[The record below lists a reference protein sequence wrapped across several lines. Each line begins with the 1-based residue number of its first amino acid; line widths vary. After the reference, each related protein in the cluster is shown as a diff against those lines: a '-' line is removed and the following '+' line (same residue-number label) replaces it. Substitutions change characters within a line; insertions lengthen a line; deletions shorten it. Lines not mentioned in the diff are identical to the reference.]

1 MNLSQLRSRC
11 KPHLWFQLYWVVYLV
26 WFFWLDLTIKDPK
39 YIIHSPLDDSI
50 PFNEWFVFPYCSWF
64 LLLAGVTA
72 LLWWYDT
79 ASYDKL
85 CLSMFAGMTF
95 CLIVYMVLPNGLD
108 IRPTAEA
115 VGRSNIAMR
124 IMQLLCTAALTMAIL
139 SPIKEIDFD
148 IYALETARLR
158 EAEAAINESAERID
172 DRLNRAVIEEQCE
185 EYILDKAEE
194 LGANVS
200 GVNVQAQW
208 SLEGIW
214 VPYSAEID
222 APDIGSAKA
231 ALESVIE
238 NELGIPAERQMWM

>member
-1 MNLSQLRSRC
+1 MIQESIRQLC
-11 KPHLWFQLYWVVYLV
+11 AV
-26 WFFWLDLTIKDPK
+26 
-39 YIIHSPLDDSI
+39 SI
-50 PFNEWFVFPYCSWF
+50 FCGAAINITPEG
-64 LLLAGVTA
+64 GV
-72 LLWWYDT
+72 
-79 ASYDKL
+79 
-85 CLSMFAGMTF
+85 
-95 CLIVYMVLPNGLD
+95 
-108 IRPTAEA
+108 R
-115 VGRSNIAMR
+115 R

-200 GVNVQAQW
+200 GVKVQAQW

-214 VPYSAEID
+214 VPYSTEID
-222 APDIGSAKA
+222 APDISGAKA
-231 ALESVIE
+231 ALEGMIQ

>member
-1 MNLSQLRSRC
+1 MIQESIRQLCALSIFC
-11 KPHLWFQLYWVVYLV
+11 GAAINITP
-26 WFFWLDLTIKDPK
+26 
-39 YIIHSPLDDSI
+39 
-50 PFNEWFVFPYCSWF
+50 EG
-64 LLLAGVTA
+64 GV
-72 LLWWYDT
+72 
-79 ASYDKL
+79 
-85 CLSMFAGMTF
+85 
-95 CLIVYMVLPNGLD
+95 
-108 IRPTAEA
+108 R
-115 VGRSNIAMR
+115 R

-214 VPYSAEID
+214 VPEID

>member
-1 MNLSQLRSRC
+1 MIQESIRQLC
-11 KPHLWFQLYWVVYLV
+11 AV
-26 WFFWLDLTIKDPK
+26 
-39 YIIHSPLDDSI
+39 SI
-50 PFNEWFVFPYCSWF
+50 FCGAAINITPEG
-64 LLLAGVTA
+64 GV
-72 LLWWYDT
+72 
-79 ASYDKL
+79 
-85 CLSMFAGMTF
+85 
-95 CLIVYMVLPNGLD
+95 
-108 IRPTAEA
+108 R
-115 VGRSNIAMR
+115 R

-148 IYALETARLR
+148 IYALETARLH
-158 EAEAAINESAERID
+158 EAESAINESAERID
-172 DRLNRAVIEEQCE
+172 GRLNRAVIEEQCE

-222 APDIGSAKA
+222 APDIGSVKA

>member
-1 MNLSQLRSRC
+1 MIQESIRQLC
-11 KPHLWFQLYWVVYLV
+11 AV
-26 WFFWLDLTIKDPK
+26 
-39 YIIHSPLDDSI
+39 SI
-50 PFNEWFVFPYCSWF
+50 FCGAAINITPEG
-64 LLLAGVTA
+64 GV
-72 LLWWYDT
+72 
-79 ASYDKL
+79 
-85 CLSMFAGMTF
+85 
-95 CLIVYMVLPNGLD
+95 
-108 IRPTAEA
+108 R
-115 VGRSNIAMR
+115 R

-158 EAEAAINESAERID
+158 EAESAINESAERID
-172 DRLNRAVIEEQCE
+172 GRLNRAVIEEQCE

-222 APDIGSAKA
+222 SPDIGSAKA

>member
-1 MNLSQLRSRC
+1 MIQESIRQLC
-11 KPHLWFQLYWVVYLV
+11 AV
-26 WFFWLDLTIKDPK
+26 
-39 YIIHSPLDDSI
+39 SI
-50 PFNEWFVFPYCSWF
+50 FCGAAINITPEG
-64 LLLAGVTA
+64 GV
-72 LLWWYDT
+72 
-79 ASYDKL
+79 
-85 CLSMFAGMTF
+85 
-95 CLIVYMVLPNGLD
+95 
-108 IRPTAEA
+108 R
-115 VGRSNIAMR
+115 R

-185 EYILDKAEE
+185 EYILDKAED

-200 GVNVQAQW
+200 GVKVQAQW

-214 VPYSAEID
+214 VPYSTEID
-222 APDIGSAKA
+222 APDISGAKA

>member
-1 MNLSQLRSRC
+1 MIQESIRQLC
-11 KPHLWFQLYWVVYLV
+11 AV
-26 WFFWLDLTIKDPK
+26 
-39 YIIHSPLDDSI
+39 SI
-50 PFNEWFVFPYCSWF
+50 FCGAAINITPEG
-64 LLLAGVTA
+64 GV
-72 LLWWYDT
+72 
-79 ASYDKL
+79 
-85 CLSMFAGMTF
+85 
-95 CLIVYMVLPNGLD
+95 
-108 IRPTAEA
+108 R
-115 VGRSNIAMR
+115 R

-158 EAEAAINESAERID
+158 EAESAINESAERID

-200 GVNVQAQW
+200 GENVQAQW

-214 VPYSAEID
+214 VPYSVEID

>member
-1 MNLSQLRSRC
+1 
-11 KPHLWFQLYWVVYLV
+11 
-26 WFFWLDLTIKDPK
+26 
-39 YIIHSPLDDSI
+39 
-50 PFNEWFVFPYCSWF
+50 
-64 LLLAGVTA
+64 
-72 LLWWYDT
+72 
-79 ASYDKL
+79 
-85 CLSMFAGMTF
+85 
-95 CLIVYMVLPNGLD
+95 
-108 IRPTAEA
+108 
-115 VGRSNIAMR
+115 
-124 IMQLLCTAALTMAIL
+124 MAIL

-158 EAEAAINESAERID
+158 EAESAINESAERID
-172 DRLNRAVIEEQCE
+172 GRLNRAVIEEQCE

-200 GVNVQAQW
+200 GVKVQAQW
-208 SLEGIW
+208 NLDGLW

>member
-1 MNLSQLRSRC
+1 MIQESIRQLC
-11 KPHLWFQLYWVVYLV
+11 AV
-26 WFFWLDLTIKDPK
+26 
-39 YIIHSPLDDSI
+39 SI
-50 PFNEWFVFPYCSWF
+50 FCGAAINITPEG
-64 LLLAGVTA
+64 GV
-72 LLWWYDT
+72 
-79 ASYDKL
+79 
-85 CLSMFAGMTF
+85 
-95 CLIVYMVLPNGLD
+95 
-108 IRPTAEA
+108 R
-115 VGRSNIAMR
+115 R

-158 EAEAAINESAERID
+158 EAETAINESAERID

-214 VPYSAEID
+214 VPYSAEIN
-222 APDIGSAKA
+222 ALDIGGAKA
-231 ALESVIE
+231 ALEGMIQ

>member
-1 MNLSQLRSRC
+1 MR
-11 KPHLWFQLYWVVYLV
+11 
-26 WFFWLDLTIKDPK
+26 
-39 YIIHSPLDDSI
+39 
-50 PFNEWFVFPYCSWF
+50 
-64 LLLAGVTA
+64 
-72 LLWWYDT
+72 
-79 ASYDKL
+79 
-85 CLSMFAGMTF
+85 
-95 CLIVYMVLPNGLD
+95 
-108 IRPTAEA
+108 
-115 VGRSNIAMR
+115 R

-200 GVNVQAQW
+200 GVKVQAQW
-208 SLEGIW
+208 NLDGLW

-222 APDIGSAKA
+222 VPDIGSAKA
-231 ALESVIE
+231 ALEGMIQ

>member
-1 MNLSQLRSRC
+1 MIQESIRQLC
-11 KPHLWFQLYWVVYLV
+11 AV
-26 WFFWLDLTIKDPK
+26 
-39 YIIHSPLDDSI
+39 SI
-50 PFNEWFVFPYCSWF
+50 FCGAAINITPEG
-64 LLLAGVTA
+64 GV
-72 LLWWYDT
+72 
-79 ASYDKL
+79 
-85 CLSMFAGMTF
+85 
-95 CLIVYMVLPNGLD
+95 
-108 IRPTAEA
+108 R
-115 VGRSNIAMR
+115 R

-158 EAEAAINESAERID
+158 EAESAIHERTARID
-172 DRLNRAVIEEQCE
+172 RRLNRAVIEEQCE

-200 GVNVQAQW
+200 GVKVQAQW
-208 SLEGIW
+208 NMDGLW

>member
-1 MNLSQLRSRC
+1 MIQ
-11 KPHLWFQLYWVVYLV
+11 
-26 WFFWLDLTIKDPK
+26 
-39 YIIHSPLDDSI
+39 DSI
-50 PFNEWFVFPYCSWF
+50 RQLCAVSIFCGAAINITPEG
-64 LLLAGVTA
+64 GV
-72 LLWWYDT
+72 
-79 ASYDKL
+79 
-85 CLSMFAGMTF
+85 
-95 CLIVYMVLPNGLD
+95 
-108 IRPTAEA
+108 R
-115 VGRSNIAMR
+115 R

-208 SLEGIW
+208 SLEEASIITEENPPSMQDLHSSKLSPW
-214 VPYSAEID
+214 SRCSAM
-222 APDIGSAKA
+222 GSPVSMIA
-231 ALESVIE
+231 ASTSFI
-238 NELGIPAERQMWM
+238 R

>member
-1 MNLSQLRSRC
+1 MIQESIRQLC
-11 KPHLWFQLYWVVYLV
+11 AV
-26 WFFWLDLTIKDPK
+26 
-39 YIIHSPLDDSI
+39 SI
-50 PFNEWFVFPYCSWF
+50 FCGAAINITPEG
-64 LLLAGVTA
+64 GV
-72 LLWWYDT
+72 
-79 ASYDKL
+79 
-85 CLSMFAGMTF
+85 
-95 CLIVYMVLPNGLD
+95 
-108 IRPTAEA
+108 R
-115 VGRSNIAMR
+115 R

-158 EAEAAINESAERID
+158 EAESAINESAERID
-172 DRLNRAVIEEQCE
+172 GRLNRAVIEEQCE

-214 VPYSAEID
+214 VPYSAEIN
-222 APDIGSAKA
+222 APDIGSVKG